1 MPSITKTIGDAI
13 AGMTTKPPK
22 SARTSYDDLLLQF
35 RPKPIESESQ
45 YRRVMRQIDE
55 LMRQRNLTRAQ
66 EDLLELLATLAA
78 RYEEQHFPAP
88 DVAPGEVLAHL
99 IEVRAVSRAEV
110 ARATGIARQTI
121 TNIVNGARGISAAN
135 RAKLASYF
143 HVSPQ
148 LFVAGA

>member
-1 MPSITKTIGDAI
+1 MIGDAI

-22 SARTSYDDLLLQF
+22 SARASYDDLLLQF
-35 RPKPIESESQ
+35 RPKPIESEHQ

-55 LMRQRNLTRAQ
+55 LMRHRNLSRAQ

-88 DVAPGEVLAHL
+88 DVTPGEVLAHL

-121 TNIVNGARGISAAN
+121 TNIVNGARGISGAN

-148 LFVAGA
+148 LFVAGT

>member
-1 MPSITKTIGDAI
+1 
-13 AGMTTKPPK
+13 
-22 SARTSYDDLLLQF
+22 
-35 RPKPIESESQ
+35 
-45 YRRVMRQIDE
+45 MRQIDE
-55 LMRQRNLTRAQ
+55 LMRQRNLSRAH

-88 DVAPGEVLAHL
+88 EVKPGEVLAHL
-99 IEVRAVSRAEV
+99 IEVRDVSKAEV

-121 TNIVNGARGISAAN
+121 TNIVNGARGISVAN

-143 HVSPQ
+143 HVLPH